1 MPSDYDNNLLREAI
15 INIKAKDF
23 SLARRYLERALD
35 TADDRDTRIWAN
47 YWMSQVT
54 NDPQEKRKYLEETI
68 ANDPTHPEA
77 RKALAVLD
85 GKIKL
90 DEIVNPDALPAQS
103 TDAQN
108 AKADRFACPKCG
120 ARMVFDG
127 DGRTLVCEHCTRSQS
142 LSGAAPEFEQ
152 DFILTMAT
160 GKGHRKPVAV
170 KTFNCK
176 GCGAQF
182 ILPPQ
187 EISSVCAYCGSPHVV
202 IGTKE
207 LVEPDSVIPMGFNQ
221 RQAAHYLVQWVEKH
235 KITPQGK
242 VQAPQGIY
250 LPVWTFD
257 IFGNIPWSGT
267 VYRNKQVVS
276 VSGETSVSFNDIAIP
291 GAPRLADLLPKIM
304 PSFDTNNAPAYDPR
318 YLSGWPAEVY
328 EKAMSDSSLDA
339 RKQAVERAR
348 DKIRSQVGHV
358 NDLNYNT
365 SGLSVLSFKLVLVPI
380 WYTTYPFEG
389 RTFRVLINGQNGTV
403 YGETLAQGIMGWI
416 GGLLGD

>member
-1 MPSDYDNNLLREAI
+1 MM
-15 INIKAKDF
+15 
-23 SLARRYLERALD
+23 
-35 TADDRDTRIWAN
+35 ADDRDTRIWAN

-54 NDPQEKRKYLEETI
+54 DDPQEKRKYLEDTL

-77 RKALAVLD
+77 RKALAILD
-85 GKIKL
+85 GKIKP
-90 DEIVNPDALPAQS
+90 DEIVNPDVLPSQS
-103 TDAQN
+103 TETQN
-108 AKADRFACPKCG
+108 AKADRFNCPKCG

-127 DGRTLVCEHCTRSQS
+127 DGRTLVCEHCTRSQG
-142 LSGAAPEFEQ
+142 LNNAAPEFEQ

-160 GKGHRKPVAV
+160 GKGHRKPMAV

-207 LVEPDSVIPMGFNQ
+207 LVEPDSVIPMAFNQ
-221 RQAAHYLVQWVEKH
+221 RQAAHYLVQWAEKH
-235 KITPQGK
+235 KITPEGK

-267 VYRNKQVVS
+267 VYRNKQIVP
-276 VSGETSVSFNDIAIP
+276 VSGETNVNFNDIVIP
-291 GAPRLADLLPKIM
+291 GAPRLADLLPKIATR
-304 PSFDTNNAPAYDPR
+304 FDTNNAPAYDPR

-328 EKAMSDSSLDA
+328 EKTMSAASLDA
-339 RKQAVERAR
+339 RKQAVERTR
-348 DKIRSQVGHV
+348 DKIHAQMGHV

-365 SGLSVLSFKLVLVPI
+365 SGISILSFKLVLIPV
-380 WYTTYPFEG
+380 WYTTYLFEG

-403 YGETLAQGIMGWI
+403 YGETPSQGIRGWI
-416 GGLLGD
+416 GDILGN